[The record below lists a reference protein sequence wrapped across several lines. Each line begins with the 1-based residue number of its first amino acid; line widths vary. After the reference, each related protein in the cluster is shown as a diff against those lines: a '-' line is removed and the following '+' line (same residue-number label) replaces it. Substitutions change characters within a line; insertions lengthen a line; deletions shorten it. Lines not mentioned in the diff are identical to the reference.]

1 MLPRSRLFWAV
12 SLGHLINDTFMSMGP
27 VLLAFISASI
37 VPLRVAEIGA
47 ILGIAALLGAVTQPF
62 FGWLADRGNGRLLG
76 AGGVAWTVSWMLVG
90 VLAADSGLYW
100 LMVPAFIIPAL
111 GSGAFHPVGSL
122 WAAESAKGR
131 AASSLSYF
139 FLMGQL
145 GLGLGPALAGLLLNG
160 ATTVNH
166 VYAQA
171 LGPAFDARL
180 IERGTVTPVLS
191 LGLLALPVVALMA
204 LAIPSRR
211 AHRRAKAAHTAVE
224 ARVVIPARALALLV
238 LMVALRS
245 LAQPGSVNFIP
256 VLFQARGWSPA
267 EYGLITSSFWL
278 ASGVAGVAFGLL
290 ADRYDRRRVIA
301 ASLLL
306 SAPAFFFLPLSAGA
320 AAFGLAMAAG
330 ALSGGSHSI
339 IVVMAQSFLPGS
351 KGLASGAILG
361 LIFGMGAVGN
371 FLIGAVSEVI
381 GLDATFQL
389 VAGAI
394 VLSAALALTLPAS
407 RPLPPP
413 LPADAEPAPAAV

>member
-1 MLPRSRLFWAV
+1 
-12 SLGHLINDTFMSMGP
+12 
-27 VLLAFISASI
+27 
-37 VPLRVAEIGA
+37 
-47 ILGIAALLGAVTQPF
+47 
-62 FGWLADRGNGRLLG
+62 
-76 AGGVAWTVSWMLVG
+76 
-90 VLAADSGLYW
+90 
-100 LMVPAFIIPAL
+100 MVPAFIVPAL
-111 GSGAFHPVGSL
+111 GSGAFHPVGSM
-122 WAAESAKGR
+122 WAANAEKGR

-160 ATTVNH
+160 AASVNYLF
-166 VYAQA
+166 VRA
-171 LGPAFDARL
+171 LGPAFGVRL
-180 IERGTVTPVLS
+180 VEYGSVLPVLVV
-191 LGLLALPVVALMA
+191 GLMALPVVTLMSFT
-204 LAIPSRR
+204 IPSKR
-211 AHRRAKAAHTAVE
+211 AQRAAQAASPAVE
-224 ARVVIPARALALLV
+224 ARTIIPARALALLV

-267 EYGLITSSFWL
+267 QYGLITSSFWL
-278 ASGVAGVAFGLL
+278 ASGVAGVGFGLL

-301 ASLLL
+301 GSLLFA
-306 SAPAFFFLPLSAGA
+306 APAFFLLPTAAGA

-339 IVVMAQSFLPGS
+339 IVVMAQSLLPPGS

-371 FLIGAVSEVI
+371 FLIGALSQAI

-394 VLSAALALTLPAS
+394 VVAALLALTLPAA
-407 RPLPPP
+407 RPQPPP
-413 LPADAEPAPAAV
+413 LPADIEAAPVTA

>member
-1 MLPRSRLFWAV
+1 MFPRSRLFWAV
-12 SLGHLINDTFMSMGP
+12 SLGHLTNDTFMSMGP

-37 VPLRVAEIGA
+37 LPLRVTEIGA
-47 ILGIAALLGAVTQPF
+47 ILGLTALLGAVTQPF
-62 FGWLADRGNGRLLG
+62 FGWLADQGSGRLLG
-76 AGGVAWTVSWMLVG
+76 AGGVAWTVGWMLVG
-90 VLAADSGLYW
+90 IAAADRGLAW

-111 GSGAFHPVGSL
+111 GSGAFHPVGSM
-122 WAAESAKGR
+122 WAANSEKGR

-145 GLGLGPALAGLLLNG
+145 GLGLGPALAGLLLSS
-160 ATTVNH
+160 AASSSSLF
-166 VYAQA
+166 AQA

-180 IERGTVTPVLS
+180 IERGTVAPVLAT
-191 LGLLALPVVALMA
+191 GLLALPVIALMA
-204 LAIPSRR
+204 FTIPSRR
-211 AHRRAKAAHTAVE
+211 AHRAARAAAPAAET
-224 ARVVIPARALALLV
+224 RTIIPARALALLV

-278 ASGVAGVAFGLL
+278 AAGFAGVGFGLL
-290 ADRYDRRRVIA
+290 ADRFDRRRVIA
-301 ASLLL
+301 ASMLL
-306 SAPAFFFLPLSAGA
+306 SAPAFFLLPTVTGA
-320 AAFGLAMAAG
+320 AAFGLAIAAG
-330 ALSGGSHSI
+330 AFSGGSHSI
-339 IVVMAQSFLPGS
+339 IVVMAQSLLPGS

-371 FLIGAVSEVI
+371 FLIGTASQAI

-394 VLSAALALTLPAS
+394 AAAGVLALALPAAH
-407 RPLPPP
+407 PQPPP
-413 LPADAEPAPAAV
+413 LPAEIETASAAV

>member
-1 MLPRSRLFWAV
+1 MFPRSRLFWAV
-12 SLGHLINDTFMSMGP
+12 SLGHLTNDTFMSMGP

-37 VPLRVAEIGA
+37 LPLRVTEIGV
-47 ILGIAALLGAVTQPF
+47 ILGVTALLGAVTQPF
-62 FGWLADRGNGRLLG
+62 FGWLADQGSGRLLG
-76 AGGVAWTVSWMLVG
+76 AGGVAWTVGWMLVG
-90 VLAADSGLYW
+90 IAAAGRGLAW

-111 GSGAFHPVGSL
+111 GSGAFHPVGSM
-122 WAAESAKGR
+122 WAASEKGR

-145 GLGLGPALAGLLLNG
+145 GLGLGPALAGLLLSSAG
-160 ATTVNH
+160 GGSLF
-166 VYAQA
+166 AQA
-171 LGPAFDARL
+171 LGPAFGARL
-180 IERGTVTPVLS
+180 IERGTVAPVLAT
-191 LGLLALPVVALMA
+191 GLLALPVIALMA
-204 LAIPSRR
+204 FTIPSRR
-211 AHRRAKAAHTAVE
+211 AHRAARAAAPAPA
-224 ARVVIPARALALLV
+224 ARTIIPARTLALLV

-278 ASGVAGVAFGLL
+278 AAGLAGVGFGLL
-290 ADRYDRRRVIA
+290 ADRFDRRRVIA

-306 SAPAFFFLPLSAGA
+306 SAPTFFLLPTATGA
-320 AAFGLAMAAG
+320 AAFGLAIAAG
-330 ALSGGSHSI
+330 AFSGGSHSI
-339 IVVMAQSFLPGS
+339 IVVMAQGLLPGS

-371 FLIGAVSEVI
+371 FLIGAASQAI

-394 VLSAALALTLPAS
+394 AAAGALALALPAAH
-407 RPLPPP
+407 PQPPP
-413 LPADAEPAPAAV
+413 LPAEVETAPAAV

>member
-1 MLPRSRLFWAV
+1 MFPRSRLFWAV
-12 SLGHLINDTFMSMGP
+12 SLGHLTNDTFISMGP

-37 VPLRVAEIGA
+37 LPLRVAEIGA
-47 ILGIAALLGAVTQPF
+47 ILGVTALLGAVTQPF

-76 AGGVAWTVSWMLVG
+76 AGGVAWTVGWMLVAA
-90 VLAADSGLYW
+90 LAADSGLYW
-100 LMVPAFIIPAL
+100 LMVPAFIVPAL

-122 WAAESAKGR
+122 WAAESEKGR

-160 ATTVNH
+160 AATTNYVF
-166 VYAQA
+166 AQA
-171 LGPAFDARL
+171 LGPAFNARL
-180 IERGTVTPVLS
+180 IERGTVAPVLS
-191 LGLLALPVVALMA
+191 VGLLALPVVALMA
-204 LAIPSRR
+204 LTIPSRR
-211 AHRRAKAAHTAVE
+211 AHRRAKAARAAGE
-224 ARVVIPARALALLV
+224 ARVAIPARALALLV

-278 ASGVAGVAFGLL
+278 ASGVAGVGFGLL
-290 ADRYDRRRVIA
+290 ADRFDRRRVIA

-371 FLIGAVSEVI
+371 FLIGALSQAV

-389 VAGAI
+389 VALAI
-394 VLSAALALTLPAS
+394 VVAGALALALPAV

-413 LPADAEPAPAAV
+413 LTADVEAAPAAA